1 MFESTQ
7 EKLTGVFS
15 LGLAFVVML
24 YYMIQ
29 GQVAFSLVYLVIAGI
44 AAALNVYTI
53 GCILRGNCN
62 FYSWFLTIMTV
73 VYGIIG
79 IIMYSSMIA
88 HNEGIITVT

>member
-15 LGLAFVVML
+15 LGLAFVIML

-29 GQVAFSLVYLVIAGI
+29 GQVAFSLVYLVIAGV
-44 AAALNVYTI
+44 AAILNVYTI
-53 GCILRGNCN
+53 GCILRGSCN

-73 VYGIIG
+73 LYGVIG